1 MFIPE
6 RIIVNATQA
15 PNHSLESLSILHPAS
30 FFVILLLVFYV
41 MTLRDQ
47 WTNLNMRELTN
58 RPIYCRSHPHY
69 RFVRLVYTPRTARD
83 NTYGVEQ
90 DGNVTSLTPASSRS
104 AQAGLVI
111 PS

>member
-1 MFIPE
+1 
-6 RIIVNATQA
+6 
-15 PNHSLESLSILHPAS
+15 
-30 FFVILLLVFYV
+30 

-58 RPIYCRSHPHY
+58 RPSMPLFFQSYLSHVPYLVYCRSHPHY